1 MPSTIGRYQV
11 VSCIGEGGMGTVY
24 RAHDPRLGRDVAIKT
39 LLAGGP
45 IGPTFLQRF
54 RREFQVLVSLGEHPN
69 IVTLHDYIEDPPAMV
84 MELLRGEAL
93 DVALARARGALP
105 RERVLRIMTHT
116 LEAVGF
122 AHSRGVVHRDLK
134 PANLF
139 LVDLDGTEQVKVMD
153 FGIAALASPDQK
165 LTATGVVLG
174 TVDYMSPEQ
183 LMGQPVDARADIY
196 ALGIVLY
203 ELCPRR
209 VPLPGE
215 SMFSVINAHV
225 REPLPDPR
233 LVNPALP
240 DDLVSVIEIAT
251 AKQAERRFSSCRAML
266 NALQGALRG
275 PSATTRPA
283 AGAAVGGPAGTSP
296 YPLAGGNGCDLRHW
310 RTAADTGAVRNG
322 CAVPGLMEQR
332 RRRHLHGLGADVP
345 GLCLL
350 RLRAGSHCGQH
361 GHHDHPV
368 GAGRRGGARRRH
380 RGREAARNGL
390 GGRCAHL
397 RVPGVH
403 HLAGAGAQS
412 NESGTFNK
420 PGLTAQHQ
428 PIRHHITLF
437 QR

>member
-196 ALGIVLY
+196 ALGIMAY
-203 ELCPRR
+203 EL
-209 VPLPGE
+209 LTG
-215 SMFSVINAHV
+215 
-225 REPLPDPR
+225 
-233 LVNPALP
+233 
-240 DDLVSVIEIAT
+240 
-251 AKQAERRFSSCRAML
+251 Q
-266 NALQGALRG
+266 
-275 PSATTRPA
+275 RPFHDHE
-283 AGAAVGGPAGTSP
+283 
-296 YPLAGGNGCDLRHW
+296 N
-310 RTAADTGAVRNG
+310 
-322 CAVPGLMEQR
+322 
-332 RRRHLHGLGADVP
+332 GADYLIAIAHIETPVP
-345 GLCLL
+345 RHS
-350 RLRAGSHCGQH
+350 RLTEGQWQ
-361 GHHDHPV
+361 V
-368 GAGRRGGARRRH
+368 ICQ
-380 RGREAARNGL
+380 AAAKKPADR
-390 GGRCAHL
+390 
-397 RVPGVH
+397 
-403 HLAGAGAQS
+403 
-412 NESGTFNK
+412 FN
-420 PGLTAQHQ
+420 TAQEFSQ
-428 PIRHHITLF
+428 ALYRASELK
-437 QR
+437 

>member
-203 ELCPRR
+203 ELCTGR
-209 VPLPGE
+209 VPFTGD
-215 SMFSVINAHV
+215 SMFSVMNAHV

-296 YPLAGGNGCDLRHW
+296 YPLAGG
-310 RTAADTGAVRNG
+310 
-322 CAVPGLMEQR
+322 
-332 RRRHLHGLGADVP
+332 
-345 GLCLL
+345 
-350 RLRAGSHCGQH
+350 RAGGGPGGDTSQASRDPLPATIDLPPTVQH
-361 GHHDHPV
+361 GSWAPAAPQ
-368 GAGRRGGARRRH
+368 GAS
-380 RGREAARNGL
+380 
-390 GGRCAHL
+390 
-397 RVPGVH
+397 PGT
-403 HLAGAGAQS
+403 AGAGAASRGYGQPAVQGQPAAHEQRASADQATPWSQS
-412 NESGTFNK
+412 APPVQEPRRRGAGCASSSS
-420 PGLTAQHQ
+420 
-428 PIRHHITLF
+428 
-437 QR
+437 